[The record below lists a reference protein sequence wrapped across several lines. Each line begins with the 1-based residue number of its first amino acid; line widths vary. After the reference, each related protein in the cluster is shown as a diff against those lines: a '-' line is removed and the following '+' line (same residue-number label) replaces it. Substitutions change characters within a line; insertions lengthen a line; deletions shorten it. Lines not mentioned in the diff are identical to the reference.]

1 MDGDAR
7 MKELIIRNKHVILY
21 IVFGALTT
29 AVNIVSYWL
38 MSRFLH
44 LSVEVSTAAAWVL
57 SVLFAYVTNRTWVF
71 ESRAKGTEAI
81 TKEIV
86 SFFLSRLSTGVLDW
100 LIMFVFVTK
109 LSLPDM
115 PVKLASNVIVIVLN
129 YILSRFLVFRKKEES
144 E

>member
-1 MDGDAR
+1 
-7 MKELIIRNKHVILY
+7 MKELLLRNKHVILY
-21 IVFGALTT
+21 VVFGALTT

-44 LSVEVSTAAAWVL
+44 LSVEISTAAAWVL

-81 TKEIV
+81 AKEIV

-129 YILSRFLVFRKKEES
+129 YILSRFLVFRKTEDS

>member
-1 MDGDAR
+1 
-7 MKELIIRNKHVILY
+7 MKELLLRNKHVILY
-21 IVFGALTT
+21 VVFGALTT

-44 LSVEVSTAAAWVL
+44 LSVEISTAAAWVL

-81 TKEIV
+81 AKEIV
-86 SFFLSRLSTGVLDW
+86 SFFLSR

-129 YILSRFLVFRKKEES
+129 YILSRFLVFRKTEDS

>member
-1 MDGDAR
+1 
-7 MKELIIRNKHVILY
+7 MKELILRNKHVILY

-44 LSVEVSTAAAWVL
+44 LSVEISTAAAWVL

-81 TKEIV
+81 VKEIV

-129 YILSRFLVFRKKEES
+129 YILSRFLVFHKREDS
-144 E
+144 

>member
-1 MDGDAR
+1 